1 MKRQHQ
7 KEDSLEGLIIH
18 LPLAYDGDLTDRI
31 TGNTI
36 QLTGDGSMVWDN
48 TYGAYKITTPSTS
61 NKQVGFL
68 SADLTPTVFPD
79 NCYTSLVTFRKIS
92 TSSGAGQHYIFL
104 NTTTNASKQALQC
117 TYNAVSVMTS
127 YPAEFVKL
135 AFVVDPLDT
144 NLRYFFQD
152 GVLYTSSSTYT
163 PYLPSNWGIN
173 PATSGVNLG
182 STSSSSSSY
191 YNKQYCIKDLYLFN
205 RALSLDE
212 IKQIQE
218 IP

>member
-1 MKRQHQ
+1 MKRQHNI
-7 KEDSLEGLIIH
+7 SGLEGLIIH
-18 LPLAYDGDLTDRI
+18 LPLAYDGDLTDRV

-48 TYGAYKITTPSTS
+48 TYGAYKITSPQTS

-68 SADLTPTVFPD
+68 SADLTTMVFAD
-79 NCYTSLVTFRKIS
+79 DCYTSLVTFRKIS
-92 TSSGAGQHYIFL
+92 TDSGATQSYIYL
-104 NTTTNASKQALQC
+104 NTTTEAAKGAPVC
-117 TYNAVSVMTS
+117 TYNATTAMTT

-135 AFVVDPLDT
+135 AMVFDPLDT
-144 NLRYFFQD
+144 NLRHFFQD
-152 GVLYTSSSTYT
+152 GVLYRSYSIFTDF
-163 PYLPSNWGIN
+163 LPSNWGIN

-182 STSSSSSSY
+182 NSRNAVGF

-212 IKQIQE
+212 IKEIQS
-218 IP
+218 IV

>member
-18 LPLAYDGDLTDRI
+18 LPLAYDGDLTDRV

-48 TYGAYKITTPSTS
+48 TYGAYKITTPSTG

-79 NCYTSLVTFRKIS
+79 DCFTSLVTFRKIS
-92 TSSGAGQHYIFL
+92 SSSSSQAYINL
-104 NTTTNASKQALQC
+104 NTTTTTAMLAPVC
-117 TYNAVSVMTS
+117 TYNGTFAMNT

-135 AFVVDPLDT
+135 AMVFDRLDT
-144 NLRYFFQD
+144 NLIYFFQY
-152 GVLYTSSSTYT
+152 GVLYNSYSTNT

-182 STSSSSSSY
+182 FSRTNYGY
-191 YNKQYCIKDLYLFN
+191 YKKQYCIKDLYLFN